1 MKTTMI
7 IAWTL
12 VIAFFEGTTLPIISF
27 PLIAIFKPWAEMG
40 GKGENGETLTEAL
53 SLKTPQKEHF

>member
-1 MKTTMI
+1 
-7 IAWTL
+7 
-12 VIAFFEGTTLPIISF
+12 
-27 PLIAIFKPWAEMG
+27 MG